1 MKTIEEVLEEV
12 SRPISPLERINMA
25 LRLERPDRVPIAP
38 VITLHTPPDLRKAEE
53 NFEKI
58 FTDLGGCDGFFFW
71 PLTLMTGRTYTP
83 CKLGAREA
91 MIIMKDSNGYDE
103 LIGEGFIGY
112 ISRVYKEQD
121 IDEDIEKAV
130 ISAAEKTKTFAQ
142 KWEEERKVP
151 LYAGAL
157 GIVPFGFLAY
167 ARGFTEIAK
176 DIVRYPW
183 KIVRACNT
191 IVDDMTNLFIK
202 LCTISNVRRIWLSFI
217 NSTPES
223 IGTPHFSSFVW
234 PTAKI
239 MIEQLI
245 DAKILPILQFD
256 VNAYPIFNY
265 LKELPKEE
273 CILHLDSSTDIIKAK
288 ENIGNHMCIM
298 GNVSLLKFTN
308 KEDVRV
314 YCRNLIDKLGKEG
327 GFILS
332 SDNPIVIDEEP
343 IEKVKAITDA
353 IKTL

>member
-217 NSTPES
+217 NSTP
-223 IGTPHFSSFVW
+223 
-234 PTAKI
+234 
-239 MIEQLI
+239 
-245 DAKILPILQFD
+245 
-256 VNAYPIFNY
+256 
-265 LKELPKEE
+265 
-273 CILHLDSSTDIIKAK
+273 
-288 ENIGNHMCIM
+288 
-298 GNVSLLKFTN
+298 
-308 KEDVRV
+308 
-314 YCRNLIDKLGKEG
+314 
-327 GFILS
+327 
-332 SDNPIVIDEEP
+332 
-343 IEKVKAITDA
+343 
-353 IKTL
+353 